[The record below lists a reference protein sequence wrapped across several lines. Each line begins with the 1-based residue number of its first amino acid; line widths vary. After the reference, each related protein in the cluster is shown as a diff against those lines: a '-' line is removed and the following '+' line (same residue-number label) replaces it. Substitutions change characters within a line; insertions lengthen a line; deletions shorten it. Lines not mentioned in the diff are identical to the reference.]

1 MRFLVAALAIGLAF
15 LLDGLDGVITGC
27 AVAIAETGTIILD
40 AGPDQGRRA
49 LSLLPDRHLC
59 VVRVD
64 QIVGSVPEAL
74 ARLDPR
80 RPLTWIG
87 QRSYSIYLWHWP
99 VLELTRPGID
109 VPLHGPVLFALQLA
123 ATIAL
128 ADLSYRYVEQPFRRS
143 TSWQHP
149 DWLRIG
155 RVGIAVGV
163 TSVVLIVGWSG
174 IAPSGHPG
182 QLRVAS
188 AQITPHSVSIR
199 PEGASHPISVTR
211 AVSDQ
216 SNGIVPVKAGGKE
229 SRDAAKPVA
238 VLALGD
244 SVMVD
249 ARSGLARLLG
259 PKLTLNASV
268 GRQPAEIIS
277 LLHGYAAHQKLPN
290 NVVLQMGNNGP
301 VYSDD
306 LEKLHAAL
314 RGVPHVY
321 LVNVEV
327 PRSWQGEV
335 NSVLS
340 QAADNWGQA
349 QLVDWHAVASSHGGI
364 TTDGIHLTEK
374 GIELYSRLVA
384 ASVRTAASKA
394 S

>member
-1 MRFLVAALAIGLAF
+1 M
-15 LLDGLDGVITGC
+15 
-27 AVAIAETGTIILD
+27 
-40 AGPDQGRRA
+40 
-49 LSLLPDRHLC
+49 
-59 VVRVD
+59 
-64 QIVGSVPEAL
+64 
-74 ARLDPR
+74 
-80 RPLTWIG
+80 
-87 QRSYSIYLWHWP
+87 RSYSFYLWHWP
-99 VLELTRPGID
+99 VLDADPARNRRAASTARS
-109 VPLHGPVLFALQLA
+109 LFALQLA
-123 ATIAL
+123 PPSAL

-174 IAPSGHPG
+174 IVPSGRPG